1 MKMKRYIIAC
11 LLAGSGALMTSC
23 GDYLDIVPDNVISL
37 EEIFKTR
44 KGAEEFLQPMPLFHG
59 SGTQP
64 TVVLLFVMRWIFPGL
79 NMRRTLSMREV

>member
-1 MKMKRYIIAC
+1 MKRYIIAC

-44 KGAEEFLQPMPLFHG
+44 KGAEEFLNTAYATLPREWD
-59 SGTQP
+59 P

>member
-44 KGAEEFLQPMPLFHG
+44 KGTGAEGQPERILQG
-59 SGTQP
+59 GQSGK
-64 TVVLLFVMRWIFPGL
+64 LR
-79 NMRRTLSMREV
+79 

>member
-1 MKMKRYIIAC
+1 
-11 LLAGSGALMTSC
+11 MTSC

-44 KGAEEFLQPMPLFHG
+44 KGAEEFLNTAYATLPREWD
-59 SGTQP
+59 P
-64 TVVLLFVMRWIFPGL
+64 TDGCAAICDEWIFPGL

>member
-44 KGAEEFLQPMPLFHG
+44 KGVISSTGSEAEMHL
-59 SGTQP
+59 
-64 TVVLLFVMRWIFPGL
+64 
-79 NMRRTLSMREV
+79 

>member
-37 EEIFKTR
+37 PRRVKFRDR
-44 KGAEEFLQPMPLFHG
+44 KQ
-59 SGTQP
+59 SGGCQ
-64 TVVLLFVMRWIFPGL
+64 GL
-79 NMRRTLSMREV
+79 RE